1 MSKMIKLYNTLRM
14 LAFGN
19 DCEIEIDTNDS
30 CGYES
35 KQYENNLYDA
45 LEADDTDL
53 APYADSYH
61 GDTYYE
67 KLISTKI
74 TCERIKDILFG
85 VAECE
90 VSDDW
95 TDDDTKQ
102 LKKYLSGQYSDGWG
116 EGFEQHEIASY
127 EEEDE
132 FLDEDTEEYYYDTVT
147 YNVYVSFWQY
157 RNFRIMTEDELKEY
171 IGK

>member
-1 MSKMIKLYNTLRM
+1 MSKIIKLYNTLHWSAWGGDNEVN
-14 LAFGN
+14 L
-19 DCEIEIDTNDS
+19 DS
-30 CGYES
+30 RQFEFYGD
-35 KQYENNLYDA
+35 LYDA

-74 TCERIKDILFG
+74 SCEKINNTIFG

-90 VSDDW
+90 VPDDW
-95 TDDDTKQ
+95 TDDDTEQ
-102 LKKYLSGQYSDGWG
+102 LKEYLSGQYSDGWG

-132 FLDEDTEEYYYDTVT
+132 FWDEEDEEYYYDTTT
-147 YNVYVSFWQY
+147 YCVYVSFWQY
-157 RNFRIMTEDELKEY
+157 NDYRIMTEDELKEY
-171 IGK
+171 LKGV